1 MAERNVEVAPFS
13 RRGVSLG
20 GFVVAGRWPET
31 TTEWAQF
38 LTLAVRL
45 AAVPGMVGS
54 TTLFHTTEDR
64 PDTGEDFPEAV
75 GLVLSAG
82 PVVDAAAEPQTWTER
97 LPAAVL
103 LLHPPAECSPR
114 VPEENGAAA
123 GCVFLPGLPHLGLEH
138 RAAWVR
144 ADMRGTVTHLVS
156 KVGVDPG
163 EDPDTAVLAM
173 LLAA

>member
-1 MAERNVEVAPFS
+1 MADRQVEVAPFA
-13 RRGVSLG
+13 RGGTSLG
-20 GFVVAGRWPET
+20 GFVVAGRWPDT

-45 AAVPGMVGS
+45 AAVPGMVGA
-54 TTLFHTTEDR
+54 TTLFHTTDDR
-64 PDTGEDFPEAV
+64 PEADGGFPGAV

-82 PVVDAAAEPQTWTER
+82 PVVDAAGEAPGWAAR
-97 LPAAVL
+97 LPAALL
-103 LLHPPAECSPR
+103 LLHPPTECSPR
-114 VPEENGAAA
+114 VPEEDGAAA

-144 ADMRGTVTHLVS
+144 ADMKGTVTHLVS

>member
-1 MAERNVEVAPFS
+1 MVDKNVEVAPFS

-54 TTLFHTTEDR
+54 TTLFHSTDDR
-64 PDTGEDFPEAV
+64 PDTGHGLPGAV
-75 GLVLSAG
+75 GLVLSDG
-82 PVVDAAAEPQTWTER
+82 PVLDAAAEPPGWAAR

-103 LLHPPAECSPR
+103 LLHPPSESSPQ
-114 VPEENGAAA
+114 VPEESGSAS
-123 GCVFLPGLPHLGLEH
+123 GCVFLPGLPHLGLQH

-144 ADMRGTVTHLVS
+144 ADAQGTVSHLVS
-156 KVGVDPG
+156 KVGVEPT
-163 EDPDTAVLAM
+163 EDPDTAVMAM